1 LTLAGARE
9 LATRELRRIELGA
22 DPAAER
28 RTTTVARGRDTVAGL
43 AEQFLDL
50 HAKKRRPATYSQY
63 RTILRNDVIPAW
75 GGRSVHD
82 IGRRDAIEL
91 VESMARERPVMANR
105 ALATL
110 SKFFGW
116 LVVRDV
122 LKSSPCVGIERPAT
136 ERPRERVLTD
146 AEVAAIWT
154 ACDQLGYPYGPC
166 IQMLI
171 LTGQRRGEVAGM
183 RWEEVGGDTWS
194 IGADRMKAR
203 QAHVVPL
210 SRQALGILESV
221 PRIEG
226 GFVFTAA
233 GKRGLA
239 KFSQVSPRL
248 CALLNPPLAPW
259 VLHDIRRTMASGL
272 QRLGF
277 QIPIIEKI
285 LAHRSGTFRGIV
297 ATYQRHEYIAERR
310 EALQRW
316 ADHVEAIA
324 R

>member
-1 LTLAGARE
+1 MATKLTAKAIEHIQPKATRQEIADAGCPGLYLIVQPTGSKSWALRYRVAGKAAKLTLGRAIVLQRHEQAPPPTIGGPLTLAGARE

-203 QAHVVPL
+203 QAHLVPL
-210 SRQALGILESV
+210 
-221 PRIEG
+221 
-226 GFVFTAA
+226 
-233 GKRGLA
+233 
-239 KFSQVSPRL
+239 
-248 CALLNPPLAPW
+248 
-259 VLHDIRRTMASGL
+259 
-272 QRLGF
+272 
-277 QIPIIEKI
+277 
-285 LAHRSGTFRGIV
+285 
-297 ATYQRHEYIAERR
+297 
-310 EALQRW
+310 
-316 ADHVEAIA
+316 
-324 R
+324 